1 MIKKTSWLLCCCLLS
16 LTLDCTSLAQTSSQ
30 PSVNLEQA
38 VAAAMSNYPEIR
50 AARARA
56 EAANAGIELAKTS
69 YLPRTDLLWQENR
82 ATSNNVFG
90 LLLPQGVIP
99 SISGPVLGTK
109 SFDSAWGSAGG
120 LLFSWEPMDFGL
132 RSATVDLARATASQA
147 NAVVEITQLDVATSA
162 ADAFLALLAAE
173 QSSRAAQANV
183 ERLETF
189 SKSVHVLVENQLRAG
204 ADASRADAELAAA
217 RIQLIQSQQAVEINR
232 ANLARALGIAGE
244 PVTVDAG
251 PLLDLPPT
259 TSVSTANFDS
269 HPLAT
274 LQAATIETVRARERI
289 LDRSYFP
296 RFNFQSALFGR
307 GTGLQLNGRT
317 DTTKGLLPETPNWA
331 AGISVSFPL
340 FDFFSIR
347 AKRRVEAGNETAE
360 RARYDQTVQNLKAQD
375 ARARALIDAA
385 LRIAANTPV
394 QLKAA
399 QESVLR
405 ARARY
410 DAELGTVTEVAE
422 AQRLLAQAEIDDAV
436 ARLGVWRAL
445 LAAAAVRGDIKPFL
459 QQVSAAPAERRK

>member
-1 MIKKTSWLLCCCLLS
+1 VLPLIFDPTC
-16 LTLDCTSLAQTSSQ
+16 LAQA
-30 PSVNLEQA
+30 PSPPPITLEKA
-38 VAAAMSNYPEIR
+38 VEAALTNYPEIR

-56 EAANAGIELAKTS
+56 EAANAGIDLAKTS

-90 LLLPQGVIP
+90 LLLPQGIIP
-99 SISGPVLGTK
+99 SISGPALGTK
-109 SFDSAWGSAGG
+109 SFNSAWGSAGG
-120 LLFSWEPMDFGL
+120 LLFSWEPIDFGL
-132 RSATVDLARATASQA
+132 RKATVDLARATAHQA
-147 NAVVEITQLDVATSA
+147 TAVIEVTQLDVATSA

-173 QSSRAAQANV
+173 QAALAAQANV
-183 ERLETF
+183 DRLETF

-217 RIQLIQSQQAVEINR
+217 RIQLIQSQQSVEINR
-232 ANLARALGIAGE
+232 ANLARALGVAGDT
-244 PVTVDAG
+244 VTVDAG
-251 PLLDLPPT
+251 PLLDMPQPT
-259 TSVSTANFDS
+259 SAAAPKFDT

-274 LQAATIETVRARERI
+274 AQAAAIEEARAKERI

-307 GTGLQLNGRT
+307 GTGLPLNGRT

-340 FDFFSIR
+340 LDIFSIR
-347 AKRRVEAGNETAE
+347 AKRRAEASNETAE

-375 ARARALIDAA
+375 ARAQALMDAA

-399 QESVLR
+399 QESALR

-410 DAELGTVTEVAE
+410 DAQLATVTEVAD

-445 LAAAAVRGDIKPFL
+445 LAAAAVRGDIKPFI
-459 QQVSAAPAERRK
+459 QQVSTAPVQRRK

>member
-1 MIKKTSWLLCCCLLS
+1 MIKKTSWLLCGCLLY
-16 LTLDCTSLAQTSSQ
+16 LTLDCTCLGQTSSQ
-30 PSVNLEQA
+30 QSMNLGQA
-38 VAAAMSNYPEIR
+38 VSAALSNYPEIR

-56 EAANAGIELAKTS
+56 EAADAGIELAKTL

-99 SISGPVLGTK
+99 AISGPALGTK

-120 LLFSWEPMDFGL
+120 LLFSWEPMDFGY
-132 RSATVDLARATASQA
+132 RRATVDLARATASQA
-147 NAVVEITQLDVATSA
+147 TAVVEITQLDVATAA

-173 QSSRAAQANV
+173 QAAHAAQANV
-183 ERLETF
+183 ERLETL

-204 ADASRADAELAAA
+204 ADASRSDAELAAA
-217 RIQLIQSQQAVEINR
+217 SIQLIQAQQTVEINR
-232 ANLARALGIAGE
+232 ANLARALGIAGDT
-244 PVTVDAG
+244 VTVDAG
-251 PLLDLPPT
+251 PLLDLPQT
-259 TSVSTANFDS
+259 TSVSTPRFDS

-274 LQAATIETVRARERI
+274 FQAATIETVRARERI

-296 RFNFQSALFGR
+296 RLNFQSAFFGR
-307 GTGLQLNGRT
+307 GTGLPLNGRI

-331 AGISVSFPL
+331 AGISISFPL

-347 AKRRVEAGNETAE
+347 AKRRAEASNETAE

-385 LRIAANTPV
+385 LRIAANTPI

-399 QESVLR
+399 QESALR

-410 DAELGTVTEVAE
+410 DAELSSITEVAE

-445 LAAAAVRGDIKPFL
+445 LAAAAVHGDIKPFI
-459 QQVSAAPAERRK
+459 QQVSTAPVQRRK

>member
-1 MIKKTSWLLCCCLLS
+1 LIKKMSWLLCGCLLS
-16 LTLDCTSLAQTSSQ
+16 LVLEYRCLAQASSQ
-30 PSVNLEQA
+30 QSITLEQA
-38 VAAAMSNYPEIR
+38 VAASLSNYPEIR

-56 EAANAGIELAKTS
+56 EAANAGIDLAKTS

-90 LLLPQGVIP
+90 LLLPQGIIP
-99 SISGPVLGTK
+99 SISGPALGTK

-120 LLFSWEPMDFGL
+120 LLFSWEPIDFGL
-132 RSATVDLARATASQA
+132 RKATVDLARATASQA
-147 NAVVEITQLDVATSA
+147 TAVIEVTQLDVATSA

-173 QSSRAAQANV
+173 QAALAAQANV
-183 ERLETF
+183 DRLETF

-217 RIQLIQSQQAVEINR
+217 RIQLIQAQQTVEINR
-232 ANLARALGIAGE
+232 ANLARSLGIAGDR
-244 PVTVDAG
+244 VTVDAG
-251 PLLDLPPT
+251 PLLDLPQT
-259 TSVSTANFDS
+259 ATISTPKFDS

-274 LQAATIETVRARERI
+274 LQAAAIDEVRARERI

-307 GTGLQLNGRT
+307 GTGLPLNGRT

-347 AKRRVEAGNETAE
+347 AKRRAEASNETAE

-375 ARARALIDAA
+375 ARARALMDAA

-394 QLKAA
+394 ELRAA
-399 QESVLR
+399 QESAVR

-410 DAELGTVTEVAE
+410 DAQLATVTEVAE

-445 LAAAAVRGDIKPFL
+445 LAAAAVQGDIKPFI
-459 QQVSAAPAERRK
+459 QQVTTAPIQRRK